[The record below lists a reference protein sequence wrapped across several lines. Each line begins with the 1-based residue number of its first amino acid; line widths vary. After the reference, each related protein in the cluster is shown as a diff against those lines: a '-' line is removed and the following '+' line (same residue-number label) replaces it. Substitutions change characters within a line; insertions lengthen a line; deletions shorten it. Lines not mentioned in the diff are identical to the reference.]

1 MFRFQSKLSLPKCE
15 LQTTLQWF
23 HSFLLDFWVNPTRM
37 GIRGSAKQRAAPL
50 CTFSEA
56 DQSGKGRGTSH
67 RSEGGCR
74 NEGGGKL
81 PLLECKLILDFF
93 YSSKKRFLDEV
104 IGVTNG
110 YGCGNRRKSGTVG
123 YLLNQSSDE
132 PSTTTTGGAKL
143 LRQLR
148 FLVASFWR
156 LASQVGGLVSK
167 LPSASVK
174 SLSII
179 GRNGGEGGPPTSMER
194 GESPFHS
201 RSSTTTFR
209 LT

>member
-1 MFRFQSKLSLPKCE
+1 M
-15 LQTTLQWF
+15 
-23 HSFLLDFWVNPTRM
+23 
-37 GIRGSAKQRAAPL
+37 
-50 CTFSEA
+50 
-56 DQSGKGRGTSH
+56 
-67 RSEGGCR
+67 
-74 NEGGGKL
+74 
-81 PLLECKLILDFF
+81 
-93 YSSKKRFLDEV
+93 DEV
-104 IGVTNG
+104 IGMTNG

-132 PSTTTTGGAKL
+132 PSTTTTGGEAKL
-143 LRQLR
+143 RRQLR

-156 LASQVGGLVSK
+156 LASPVGGLVNK

-179 GRNGGEGGPPTSMER
+179 GRNGGEGGPPYFNGK

-209 LT
+209 PT

>member
-1 MFRFQSKLSLPKCE
+1 MDRDYAKVEHHRNFADFINLISLRSIRTRNSGNRFVFRFQSKSSLPKFE

-37 GIRGSAKQRAAPL
+37 GRRGSAKQRAAPL
-50 CTFSEA
+50 CTFAEA
-56 DQSGKGRGTSH
+56 DQSGIFFKGREQLT
-67 RSEGGCR
+67 EGGSR

-81 PLLECKLILDFF
+81 PL
-93 YSSKKRFLDEV
+93 R
-104 IGVTNG
+104 
-110 YGCGNRRKSGTVG
+110 
-123 YLLNQSSDE
+123 
-132 PSTTTTGGAKL
+132 
-143 LRQLR
+143 RQLR

-156 LASQVGGLVSK
+156 LASQVGGLVRK
-167 LPSASVK
+167 LPSESGK

-179 GRNGGEGGPPTSMER
+179 GRNGGEGGPPYFNGK

-209 LT
+209 PT

>member
-1 MFRFQSKLSLPKCE
+1 M
-15 LQTTLQWF
+15 
-23 HSFLLDFWVNPTRM
+23 
-37 GIRGSAKQRAAPL
+37 
-50 CTFSEA
+50 
-56 DQSGKGRGTSH
+56 
-67 RSEGGCR
+67 
-74 NEGGGKL
+74 
-81 PLLECKLILDFF
+81 
-93 YSSKKRFLDEV
+93 DEV

-110 YGCGNRRKSGTVG
+110 YGCGNQRKSVTFWIKIATSRILRLQGR
-123 YLLNQSSDE
+123 
-132 PSTTTTGGAKL
+132 GGEAKL
-143 LRQLR
+143 RRQLR

-179 GRNGGEGGPPTSMER
+179 GRNGGEGGPPYFNGK

-209 LT
+209 PTWSRTKTENCVDRRTKRTNPLVLIGTVEERKRMVAPFAPHLTMLRV